1 MSDQSQLQ
9 AKQVAPL
16 PIGSG
21 GSSATKQQLNNNNV
35 ALSMMTVQASA
46 DAKFDGPVPQHV
58 TQQSIVQKFCSG
70 SPLSLEES
78 MMVVGGLLIVY
89 GIVVK

>member
-1 MSDQSQLQ
+1 MDSQLQ
-9 AKQVAPL
+9 SKQVAPL
-16 PIGSG
+16 SIGSG

-35 ALSMMTVQASA
+35 ALSMMIAQSAS
-46 DAKFDGPVPQHV
+46 DAKFDGPVPQH
-58 TQQSIVQKFCSG
+58 TTEQKIVQKFCSG

-89 GIVVK
+89 GIIAK